1 MMGDA
6 QGWPETPGMAWHG
19 REQGPPALC
28 SLILRVTH
36 NYTSFCSHP
45 YHSTYTCLRL
55 GFQLFL
61 GIKCS
66 LRPCAFGRNSR
77 DRVIWG
83 SENGD
88 HTLNSVGGQERL
100 HHTCTPLRPDQ
111 RQVYGSCP
119 SDLHVH
125 FWGRAQRTSNPT
137 PPWEVDT
144 WTTWLQR
151 GQLGTSSFLASESF
165 LPPVVL
171 ESMNKEGLGRCCE
184 QRSSPSDVWTPL
196 EPTVSTGVPWNNH
209 HMENSFKVPTS
220 SYCSHETPTAPK
232 DLLTAHPGVPSQLP
246 RNPVTAARWVGKS
259 EGTSDSVFAKCPWNI
274 KIWSLKTISTG
285 PQRPS
290 VFARWKLAV
299 GAFHTNLCEAAINIS
314 NSTVNTGLP
323 TAASMRHEPTNTNLE
338 EEKKFVCSHDCF
350 ALGLLDPWIKQL
362 N

>member
-1 MMGDA
+1 MPRGD
-6 QGWPETPGMAWHG
+6 QRPQVWPDMAENKG
-19 REQGPPALC
+19 PCPPALC

-61 GIKCS
+61 GMKCS

-83 SENGD
+83 SEHGD
-88 HTLNSVGGQERL
+88 HTLNSVGGQERP
-100 HHTCTPLRPDQ
+100 HHTCTHLRPDQ

-165 LPPVVL
+165 LPPVVF
-171 ESMNKEGLGRCCE
+171 ESTNKEGLGRCCE

-196 EPTVSTGVPWNNH
+196 EPTVSTGVPWHNH

-246 RNPVTAARWVGKS
+246 RNPVTAAR
-259 EGTSDSVFAKCPWNI
+259 
-274 KIWSLKTISTG
+274 
-285 PQRPS
+285 
-290 VFARWKLAV
+290 
-299 GAFHTNLCEAAINIS
+299 
-314 NSTVNTGLP
+314 
-323 TAASMRHEPTNTNLE
+323 
-338 EEKKFVCSHDCF
+338 
-350 ALGLLDPWIKQL
+350 
-362 N
+362 